1 MPKITTISLQ
11 KNNKNRCNLF
21 IDGEFYKGISLESVY
36 KNRLKEGQ
44 EISLDKLDYILMEN
58 ERNDAL
64 SKALNYISKTL
75 KTKRQVFDYLT
86 KKGYSE
92 EISYQVIDKLKEYKY
107 LDDENYSKR
116 YIESINSQGPK
127 LVQYKLMGKGVKKQ
141 DIDKAFEDA
150 EVDYNAMALAVL
162 EKYLRSKEI
171 TKENLAKAYRYL
183 LGRGFS
189 YEQVDFALSRFK
201 ENV

>member
-75 KTKRQVFDYLT
+75 KNVSSLD
-86 KKGYSE
+86 
-92 EISYQVIDKLKEYKY
+92 EISNESILSDTIRLISYYNFVCSTLF
-107 LDDENYSKR
+107 ENYIK
-116 YIESINSQGPK
+116 
-127 LVQYKLMGKGVKKQ
+127 
-141 DIDKAFEDA
+141 
-150 EVDYNAMALAVL
+150 NAH
-162 EKYLRSKEI
+162 
-171 TKENLAKAYRYL
+171 
-183 LGRGFS
+183 GFS
-189 YEQVDFALSRFK
+189 VSVFWCVLILIG
-201 ENV
+201 V